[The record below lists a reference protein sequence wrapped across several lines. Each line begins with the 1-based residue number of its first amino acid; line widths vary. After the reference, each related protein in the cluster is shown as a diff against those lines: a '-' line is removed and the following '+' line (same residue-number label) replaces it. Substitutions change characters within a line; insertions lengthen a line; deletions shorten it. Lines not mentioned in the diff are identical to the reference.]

1 MTVETTLDGFLGQR
15 LLLDQPR
22 RGFRAGHDSVLLAA
36 AVPARAGETV
46 LELGSGVGVASL
58 CLAAR
63 IAGLQILGVERDPD
77 LVALAN
83 GNAARNGFGKIARFV
98 VGDARSFTPAEAPFD
113 HVFFNPP
120 FHPAS
125 GQVSADAARDRA
137 MRDID
142 DALVQWTAHAITLLR
157 DGGTVTVIMRADRLE
172 EWLAGLAG
180 AIRVTPLLA
189 RPGEPP
195 KRVIARLTRGGEAG
209 QVSRL
214 PPVVLHQDNGKP
226 TEAAEAILRH
236 GAALP

>member
-1 MTVETTLDGFLGQR
+1 MTVETTQDGFLDRR

-36 AVPARAGETV
+36 AVPALSGQSV

-63 IAGLQILGVERDPD
+63 VADLRILGVELDSN

-83 GNAARNGFGKIARFV
+83 GNAARNGFGTTAGFV
-98 VGDARSFTPAEAPFD
+98 IGDARDFAPAEAPFD

-120 FHPAS
+120 FHPMS
-125 GQVSADAARDRA
+125 GQSSPNAARDRA

-142 DALVQWTAHAITLLR
+142 DALVQWTAHATTLLQG
-157 DGGTVTVIMRADRLE
+157 GGTITVIMRADRVE
-172 EWLAGLAG
+172 EWCASAQG
-180 AIRVTPLLA
+180 AMRVTPLLA
-189 RPGEPP
+189 RAGEPP
-195 KRVIARLTRGGEAG
+195 KRVIARLTPGGEASLIS
-209 QVSRL
+209 Q
-214 PPVVLHQDNGKP
+214 PPFVLHQDDGKP

-236 GAALP
+236 GAAFP

>member
-1 MTVETTLDGFLGQR
+1 MTVETTLDGFLDRR
-15 LLLDQPR
+15 LLIDQPR
-22 RGFRAGHDSVLLAA
+22 RGFRAGHDSVLLAS
-36 AVPARAGETV
+36 AVPARGGQSV

-63 IAGLQILGVERDPD
+63 IADVHILGVESDPD

-83 GNAARNGFGKIARFV
+83 GNAARNGFGNNARFV
-98 VGDARSFTPAEAPFD
+98 VGDARDFASPEASFD

-125 GQVSADAARDRA
+125 GQVSTDASRDRA
-137 MRDID
+137 MRDVD
-142 DALVQWTAHAITLLR
+142 DALVQWTAHAATLVR
-157 DGGTVTVIMRADRLE
+157 DNGSVTVIMRADRVA
-172 EWLAGLAG
+172 EWLTKVRG

-189 RPGEPP
+189 RAGEPP
-195 KRVIARLTRGGEAG
+195 KRVIATLTPGGEAG
-209 QVSRL
+209 VVTK
-214 PPVVLHQDNGKP
+214 PPLALHQDDGKP